1 MAFIKQADRPH
12 PKDVAANSKTRL
24 LQDMHAYSNTPLA
37 TFHHPFGTQPY
48 SDDNQIYRPSATL
61 LHISQDTGGLPS
73 ASDRE
78 QYRATI
84 APDSSSSS
92 SSSAWKRST
101 DPAPICTIRAPGKL
115 GSTNSKKTF
124 HAPSISRPEKSSEVA
139 PELFTLETRLM
150 SLHETFHG
158 VPPPGSSSDSPGG
171 FFEISRDYRKDEE
184 ADGSES
190 TIRFSNAVDGSTVQ
204 LDLRAD
210 HMAPYLWVLWGKQPV
225 ARVRRVAVLRG
236 WGITESIAR
245 VVTKGFNLEYEA
257 LVAAN
262 VDLSLISAICI
273 CLEGLKYGKV

>member
-1 MAFIKQADRPH
+1 MAFIQQAARPH
-12 PKDVAANSKTRL
+12 PKDVAANSKIRL

-37 TFHHPFGTQPY
+37 TFHQPFGPQPY

-73 ASDRE
+73 SSDRE

-84 APDSSSSS
+84 APDSSSS

-190 TIRFSNAVDGSTVQ
+190 TIRFSNAVDGST
-204 LDLRAD
+204 
-210 HMAPYLWVLWGKQPV
+210 
-225 ARVRRVAVLRG
+225 
-236 WGITESIAR
+236 
-245 VVTKGFNLEYEA
+245 YEA